1 MYTYKDVVDVSTWDY
16 AVVEVMACD
25 EVHIALSDG
34 QDILKSNVY
43 EWIVGGWDNTRVA
56 VRY

>member
-1 MYTYKDVVDVSTWDY
+1 MYVYEEVVGVANWDY
-16 AVVEVMACD
+16 AIVEVMACD

-34 QDILKSNVY
+34 ADILNSNVY

-56 VRY
+56 FR